1 MSSQTT
7 NLKLHKIDLTDSPPD
22 ITVLNANWD
31 TLDTAV
37 TGKQATVTG
46 GASTITSS
54 NLTADRVLISNS
66 SGKVAVSAVTST
78 ELGHLDGV
86 TSAIQTQLDGKSA
99 SGHTHG
105 AATTSAAGFMSAADK
120 TKLDG
125 ITSGANAYTLPA
137 AGTALGGV
145 KSGGDVTIS
154 NGTITVNDDSHNHVI
169 SNVDGLQTALD
180 GKSDAGHTHSN
191 ATTSVAGF
199 VSTGTQ
205 TFGGDKTFNGS
216 TTKFKDILP
225 SDSGT
230 YSAGNSSY
238 PFLGMTSRS
247 FYVRPSGNT
256 GDSYGHLRATTLG
269 TTSTVG
275 VTELK
280 VGNNIASGTAQNAKG
295 QIALYGSGTGSTAIT
310 SANTSST
317 SYAVTVPAASGSF
330 ALYEASTTDLTAGTS
345 SLSTGKMYLVYE

>member
-1 MSSQTT
+1 MASQTT

-31 TLDTAV
+31 ALDTAV

-54 NLTADRVLISNS
+54 NLTASRALISNA
-66 SGKVAVSAVTST
+66 SGKVAVSGVTST
-78 ELGHLDGV
+78 ELSYLDGV

-99 SGHTHG
+99 SGHTHN
-105 AATTSAAGFMSAADK
+105 AATASS
-120 TKLDG
+120 
-125 ITSGANAYTLPA
+125 
-137 AGTALGGV
+137 
-145 KSGGDVTIS
+145 
-154 NGTITVNDDSHNHVI
+154 
-169 SNVDGLQTALD
+169 
-180 GKSDAGHTHSN
+180 
-191 ATTSVAGF
+191 AGF

-269 TTSTVG
+269 NTSTVG

-280 VGNNIASGTAQNAKG
+280 LGNNIASGTAQNAKG